1 MEKELAQ
8 YRKTLH
14 IKNLLLS
21 AGILAMLILLIL
33 GSRMSPIGGDRAWTG
48 AWSGFISG
56 CSCSLAAV
64 MAVVLVRN
72 VLALRDEEKL
82 RRQYIKYRD
91 ERTLEIF
98 HRAGHSS
105 YWFEAMGLL
114 VATVVAGYF
123 SPAVSL
129 TCLGC
134 TLYVCLV
141 RLALKIYY
149 TQVL

>member
-1 MEKELAQ
+1 MEKELEQ

-21 AGILAMLILLIL
+21 VGILFMLVLLIF
-33 GSRMSPIGGDRAWTG
+33 GSQVSPIGGDRAWTG

-56 CSCSLAAV
+56 CSSSLAAV
-64 MAVVLVRN
+64 MAVILVRN
-72 VLALRDEEKL
+72 VLALRNGDRL
-82 RRQYIKYRD
+82 RRQYIKYHD

-98 HRAGHSS
+98 RRAGHSS
-105 YWFEAMGLL
+105 YWFDAMGLL

-123 SPAVSL
+123 SPTVSL
-129 TCLGC
+129 SCLGC

-149 TQVL
+149 AQVL